1 MSVESRIPQPG
12 TAGTPGT
19 PSATLPP
26 GPKGLPVLGP
36 LLELKK
42 DLLGT
47 TYRAM
52 LEFGDVV
59 RFAGAPGKYHREAVF
74 LYHPDMVQYVLATGA
89 DNFYKG
95 DEAYTELREVLGNGL
110 LTAEGDVWKRQ
121 KRQVQPL
128 FTHKTVAD
136 YVPMIA
142 DEGAQVVD
150 RWRPSADGGTVDLG
164 AEMPR
169 VTLRVVGKAVFGAD
183 VDHMLPVFKD
193 RVPYLSER
201 AFKRSVNPFRPPQN
215 WPTLGNRKAHAMQ
228 DDINKVVDDLI
239 AGHRRDPDGGR
250 DLVRLLIGASD
261 PETGERLSDVEIRDQ
276 ALVFLLAGHE
286 TTATT
291 LTFALHLLGHHP
303 DVQRRVHDEVDRV
316 LGAGNALTLADV
328 QALEYTTM
336 VVKEAMRLYPAAHGM
351 PRQSKAPFEA
361 DGYTI
366 PAEYAV
372 IVSAYATH
380 RHPKFWDD
388 PLSFNPERFTPER
401 EKARHRYAYFP
412 FGGGPRACIGQYF
425 SMLESVIVTAMLM
438 RAYEVKTTQ
447 RQVPLCVGITVRPKG
462 PMPAVL
468 KRR

>member
-1 MSVESRIPQPG
+1 MAVESRISQVATG
-12 TAGTPGT
+12 TGA
-19 PSATLPP
+19 LPP

-47 TYRAM
+47 SYRAM

-59 RFAGAPGKYHREAVF
+59 RFAGAPGKYHREATF

-128 FTHKTVAD
+128 FTHKTVGD
-136 YVPMIA
+136 YVPMIVQ
-142 DEGAQVVD
+142 EGAEAVD
-150 RWRPSADGGTVDLG
+150 RWRPFADGGTVDLG
-164 AEMPR
+164 TDMTR

-183 VDHMLPVFKD
+183 VEHMLPVFKD

-215 WPTLGNRKAHAMQ
+215 WPTLGNRRAHAMQ
-228 DDINKVVDDLI
+228 ADINKVVDDLI
-239 AGHRRDPDGGR
+239 ADHRRDPDGGT

-261 PETGERLSDVEIRDQ
+261 PETGERLSDDEIRDQ

-286 TTATT
+286 TTATS
-291 LTFALHLLGHHP
+291 LTFTLHLLGHHP
-303 DVQRRVHDEVDRV
+303 DVQRRVHEEVDAV
-316 LGAGNALTLADV
+316 LAGRTPGLEDV
-328 QALEYTTM
+328 RALEYTTM

-351 PRQSKAPFEA
+351 PRQSKTAFDV

-366 PAEYAV
+366 PGESAV
-372 IVSAYATH
+372 VVSSYATH

-388 PLSFNPERFTPER
+388 PFSFNPERFTPER

-438 RAYEVKTTQ
+438 QAYEVKTTE
-447 RQVPLCVGITVRPKG
+447 RKVKLFVGITLRPAEE
-462 PMPAVL
+462 MPAL
-468 KRR
+468 LFPR